1 MSPSGGVVA
10 NSSSLD
16 WDEDEQGLWK
26 HITSA
31 KNLIGTSS
39 PGGRT
44 GQKRS
49 AFPTSTA
56 TIPTSLAG
64 ISFLT
69 LPNAQ
74 ENANLS
80 LVHENDEQLELEIDD
95 RPHWMPDKLRFC
107 L

>member
-1 MSPSGGVVA
+1 MSPSGVVVA

-26 HITSA
+26 HITLA
-31 KNLIGTSS
+31 KNLNGTSS

-64 ISFLT
+64 ISFST

-80 LVHENDEQLELEIDD
+80 LVHENDEQLELESND
-95 RPHWMPDKLRFC
+95 RQHWMPHKLRLC